1 MVVSGESKHLKIAL
15 LIAGLM
21 LCLAVIPIWPYGYYT
36 LLRLVVCCTTGYAL
50 FMLKN
55 HEKLSRHFIP
65 LVGLTIL
72 FNPLVPIQLDRL
84 FWMPIN
90 LGVAVYFLTLSK
102 KI

>member
-1 MVVSGESKHLKIAL
+1 MSSESKHLKTAL

-21 LCLAVIPIWPYGYYT
+21 LCLAVIPILPYGYYT
-36 LLRLVVCCTTGYAL
+36 LLRMVVCSVAGYAVYV
-50 FMLKN
+50 LKN

-65 LVGLTIL
+65 LIGLAIL
-72 FNPLVPIQLDRL
+72 FNPLVPIHLDRL
-84 FWMPIN
+84 FWIPID